1 MKGTSNGMEFIFK
14 SDSNNNTSKIRHGK
28 KIKNLDKV
36 HNHDGGGQ
44 ITKLK
49 VESHVGSKNIFV

>member
-1 MKGTSNGMEFIFK
+1 MEFIFK